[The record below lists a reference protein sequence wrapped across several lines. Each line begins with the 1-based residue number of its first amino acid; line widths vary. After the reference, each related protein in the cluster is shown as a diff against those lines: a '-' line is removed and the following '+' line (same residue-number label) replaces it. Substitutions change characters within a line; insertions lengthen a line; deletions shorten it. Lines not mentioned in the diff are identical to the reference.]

1 MAKGIFTSVRHKGE
15 EEWNCLEGNVFQGCG
30 VSAGKYYYPCV
41 LGLRGFLIG
50 LGVWGA
56 FWGVLI
62 L

>member
-1 MAKGIFTSVRHKGE
+1 MEYVWRGMSFRAVEF
-15 EEWNCLEGNVFQGCG
+15 L
-30 VSAGKYYYPCV
+30 AGKYYYPCG
-41 LGLRGFLIG
+41 LCLRGFMTG

>member
-1 MAKGIFTSVRHKGE
+1 VWNTRDKKTGI
-15 EEWNCLEGNVFQGCG
+15 CLEENVFQGCG
-30 VSAGKYYYPCV
+30 VSAGKYYYPCG
-41 LGLRGFLIG
+41 LGLRGFMIG